1 MCGLYAQY
9 AGLLTTAAG
18 RLEREAVQG
27 RKDTPAEAAAAE
39 GPGSVPQRAAFAA
52 EAQARRQC
60 GRRARPRPRP
70 ARPRRPQR
78 PPAPP
83 RRPLRPLRPAPP
95 AACSTLRLPV
105 PLVVLAVAA
114 GEVSGAHAEAAQH
127 AGAAVP
133 AAARPRGRTCGG
145 GLGVSAARGPL
156 HLRSPRRA
164 EQDRRRE
171 AIKLAPC

>member
-1 MCGLYAQY
+1 M
-9 AGLLTTAAG
+9 
-18 RLEREAVQG
+18 QG

-60 GRRARPRPRP
+60 GGRARPRPRP
-70 ARPRRPQR
+70 ARPRRP
-78 PPAPP
+78 
-83 RRPLRPLRPAPP
+83 LRPLRPTQPVT
-95 AACSTLRLPV
+95 CSTLRVPV

-114 GEVSGAHAEAAQH
+114 GEVSGAHAEAAQY

-145 GLGVSAARGPL
+145 GLGVSSARGPL

-164 EQDRRRE
+164 E
-171 AIKLAPC
+171 